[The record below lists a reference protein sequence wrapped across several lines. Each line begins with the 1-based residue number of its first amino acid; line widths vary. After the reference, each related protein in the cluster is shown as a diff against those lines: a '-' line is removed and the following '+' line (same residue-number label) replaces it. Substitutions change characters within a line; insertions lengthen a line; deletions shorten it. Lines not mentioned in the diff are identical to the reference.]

1 MMHYYMADFGG
12 FFATNIAAA
21 DPSNHNR
28 KTVDELHLRARRY
41 RKNYVL
47 RRLTL
52 AAHLLSRRI
61 SVAMRNSAAKKELYA
76 MDDYELVDLGIT
88 RGEIEFVV
96 SGHRRRGFSTL
107 LKASKRF
114 IGNVRVKI
122 ETAMRIRAGY
132 RELMAME
139 DSQLADLGLSR
150 GMIDNAVRG
159 NLVLSSANGSSI
171 NTQDE
176 QGGLTV
182 IEGSSSH
189 HTPPND
195 NKQHND
201 HHRHAV

>member
-1 MMHYYMADFGG
+1 MMHYYTADFGG
-12 FFATNIAAA
+12 FFATNIIAA

-52 AAHLLSRRI
+52 AAHFLSRRI
-61 SVAMRNSAAKKELYA
+61 ATVTRNSAAKRELYA
-76 MDDYELVDLGIT
+76 MQDYELADLGIT

-107 LKASKRF
+107 LKASKRYL
-114 IGNVRVKI
+114 GNVWAKI

-132 RELMAME
+132 RELMAMD
-139 DSQLADLGLSR
+139 DSQLADLGISR
-150 GMIDNAVRG
+150 GMIDNVVRG
-159 NLVLSSANGSSI
+159 NSILSSANGSPI
-171 NTQDE
+171 NTRDE

-182 IEGSSSH
+182 IEGSSSQH
-189 HTPPND
+189 NPPND
-195 NKQHND
+195 NNQVND
-201 HHRHAV
+201 HRHAV